1 MLDKEVELLRRQKPR
16 ILDEIAAIKGQ
27 VEAEQRQLKLIQQ
40 RLQDYSALQ
49 GKGLGISSTGI
60 ELEREQARNQG
71 NLSRY
76 AAEIARLELGVGEI
90 DIKIQDAHNQ
100 LTRRV
105 MSELQETRAKLQ
117 EIDVALPSARDIR
130 ELKLQQS
137 GGVDGPNAE
146 RPPFSIVIVR
156 SRGREAQLLKAIET
170 TLLEPGDV
178 VEVRRVP
185 GAATG
190 DSRRP
195 RRDRNQFCRRGR
207 KCGFI
212 EH

>member
-178 VEVRRVP
+178 VEVRE
-185 GAATG
+185 
-190 DSRRP
+190 
-195 RRDRNQFCRRGR
+195 FW
-207 KCGFI
+207 CGNR
-212 EH
+212 